1 MALSDTKIRSAKP
14 EDKAYKLTD
23 GKGLFLLVHPNGSK
37 YWRFRYRFSGKEKM
51 LAFGVYPDV
60 SLAVPVKNEMGQENL
75 SLTE

>member
-37 YWRFRYRFSGKEKM
+37 Y
-51 LAFGVYPDV
+51 
-60 SLAVPVKNEMGQENL
+60 
-75 SLTE
+75 